1 MYLLDT
7 NVWLER
13 LLNQE
18 RSAEVEKFLAKVS
31 SEKINMTDFSLHSIS
46 ITLLRLKKGADL
58 LKFIQDTFIDGSVGL
73 IRLEPRNTGLIISM
87 QDQFGLDYDDAY
99 QYAAAEKFNLQL
111 VSFDSDFNR
120 TARGKK
126 TPGEII

>member
-18 RSAEVEKFLAKVS
+18 KSAQVEKLLAKVP
-31 SEKINMTDFSLHSIS
+31 SEKINMTDFCFHSIS
-46 ITLLRLKKGADL
+46 ITLIRLKKSADL
-58 LKFIQDTFIDGSVGL
+58 LKFIRDAFIDGSVGL
-73 IRLEPRNTGLIISM
+73 IRLEPRNTDLIISA

-111 VSFDSDFNR
+111 VSFDADFNK
-120 TARGKK
+120 TAKGKK

>member
-18 RSAEVEKFLAKVS
+18 KSAQVEKLLAKVP
-31 SEKINMTDFSLHSIS
+31 SEKINMTDFCFHSIS
-46 ITLLRLKKGADL
+46 ITLIRLKKSADL
-58 LKFIQDTFIDGSVGL
+58 LKFIRDAFIDGSVGL
-73 IRLEPRNTGLIISM
+73 IRLSPRDTDLIIRA
-87 QDQFGLDYDDAY
+87 QEKFGLDYDDAY
-99 QYAAAEKFNLQL
+99 QYVAAEKLSLQL
-111 VSFDSDFNR
+111 VSFDADFNK
-120 TARGKK
+120 TAKGKK